1 MFFPIPIIRSSDS
14 PVQFDLLQRVY
25 SLSLLH
31 VLQRFLRHR
40 GYQSTSWEL
49 APNTFALEEARE
61 DDLMVEDGMKG
72 VLAKKGDSLASLG
85 EGLRIPV
92 VQEVETV

>member
-1 MFFPIPIIRSSDS
+1 MSSIREAGVTSS
-14 PVQFDLLQRVY
+14 QGMYIKCLEHRMNAILL
-25 SLSLLH
+25 L
-31 VLQRFLRHR
+31 FHR

-92 VQEVETV
+92 V